1 MKTALSVATSGER
14 AGRSTGSASLAAGLA
29 KRPRSS
35 TVESIGTRPQSGSSS
50 VVAALDRADAVHHVE
65 ALEGVLAVEEP
76 ALVDL
81 AQVALD
87 VDAGERGAA
96 EQHRDLGQAAGVQL
110 LEVLAHDQ
118 RALHEQAAH
127 ADGVGLHLDG
137 LVDHLGD
144 VRP

>member
-1 MKTALSVATSGER
+1 MNTGLSVATSGER
-14 AGRSTGSASLAAGLA
+14 AGRSTGSSSSAPGLA

-35 TVESIGTRPQSGSSS
+35 MVESIGTRPQSGSSS
-50 VVAALDRADAVHHVE
+50 VVAALDGADAVHHVE

-81 AQVALD
+81 AEVALD
-87 VDAGERGAA
+87 VDAGEGGAA